1 MNVTTPKTQQ
11 SGFEK
16 RLHTPPTIEREK
28 GRSTPTKFLKGLS
41 SSIFKRSPDL
51 KKQQVSR
58 FDNNETEVNFSKIP
72 TMSRRTRAPKPLNL
86 SQPLSPPKSVKKY
99 EGLTRNTFTSGSF
112 QSVDNMN
119 LASPVTLHGNLNE
132 KPKNLARL
140 LHDALDSPTL
150 ERRGMSHLSLD
161 QSRQSFQSS
170 GDLED
175 ISSPSSR
182 NASLMSSRNA
192 KCFKKYIGERCC
204 ICDEAVYNS
213 FTGERIIELSCS
225 HITHNN
231 CYLTLYESTFQDN
244 EFPMCSIC
252 NIQVSPQDSELA
264 NTLASAVLTQTR
276 KTSLN
281 VSTRSMST
289 SHNDKMPLQQSKSQ
303 YLELKSA
310 KMIDPTFMSFTPIDQ
325 IIKTADISCNGF
337 EDLQNESEG
346 RTLSDIRLSICDSI
360 ESETF
365 SLFHPEPSSPRI
377 KSPILDKIYSPVVSW
392 RSNLNDDTVSLQVR
406 FPNEKLS
413 IKDNNDDNNNLQTI
427 SMDDIDKDKINET
440 YRNLTQYIETQF
452 FSNIITVDEEIKFDN
467 LKLFDLVSYSTDN
480 QNWCHNISIFYI
492 DELIILY
499 DHNMNKI
506 VGKIPHME
514 ISYVTTMENNT
525 VLVIDTKSITLAEIF
540 LKFNDDTRV
549 VNKWKYFLQNENYES
564 VNRLLHITDTALF
577 ILSDDLIDQIQE
589 YNAVGHK
596 SLLPWTQEEELP
608 LRLILCIDLCV
619 QNIDMGQYKLKLID
633 TIRNLMSKLKEKDLF
648 GLVTIGNPDEKRNM
662 FGYSGTYIGMI
673 DTLWGEWENIIN
685 DLNVNNNA
693 STIKEEEIQS
703 MMATCYRLVSTLS
716 DNEIDMYQN
725 KIIYLNQFDN
735 EDVNIDDM
743 VINRKFHDIIF
754 NKHQFELHQYSLLE
768 EYDNSNNN
776 IDNLMRKLTCLN
788 HLNVNIDIDGKTI
801 YMGNINDMKDKTI
814 SDPMLQKLLTS
825 NHQCKI
831 RWEDKDSKE
840 TIHKTVTLSRG

>member
-58 FDNNETEVNFSKIP
+58 FDDNETEVNFSKIP
-72 TMSRRTRAPKPLNL
+72 TMSRRSRAPKPLNL

-112 QSVDNMN
+112 QSVDTMN

-161 QSRQSFQSS
+161 QPRQSIHSS

-204 ICDEAVYNS
+204 ICDEAIYNS

-264 NTLASAVLTQTR
+264 NTLASTVLTQTR

-365 SLFHPEPSSPRI
+365 SLFHSKLSSPSV
-377 KSPILDKIYSPVVSW
+377 KSPILDKRYSPNVSW

-406 FPNEKLS
+406 FPNEKFL
-413 IKDNNDDNNNLQTI
+413 IKDNNNLQTI
-427 SMDDIDKDKINET
+427 SKDDIDKDKINAT
-440 YRNLTQYIETQF
+440 YKNLTQYIETRF
-452 FSNIITVDEEIKFDN
+452 FSNIITLDEEIRFDK
-467 LKLFDLVSYSTDN
+467 LKIFDLVSYSTDN

-549 VNKWKYFLQNENYES
+549 VNKWKYFLQNENYET

-589 YNAVGHK
+589 YNVAGHK

-619 QNIDMGQYKLKLID
+619 QNIDMGQYKLKLIG
-633 TIRNLMSKLKEKDLF
+633 TIRNIMSKLKEKDLF

-673 DTLWGEWENIIN
+673 DTLWGEWDNIIN
-685 DLNVNNNA
+685 DLEVNNNA

-716 DNEIDMYQN
+716 DNEIEMYQN
-725 KIIYLNQFDN
+725 KILYLNQFDN

-743 VINRKFHDIIF
+743 VINKKFHDIIF
-754 NKHQFELHQYSLLE
+754 NKHQFQLYQYSLLE
-768 EYDNSNNN
+768 EDDNSNNN

-788 HLNVNIDIDGKTI
+788 YLNVNIDIDGKTI